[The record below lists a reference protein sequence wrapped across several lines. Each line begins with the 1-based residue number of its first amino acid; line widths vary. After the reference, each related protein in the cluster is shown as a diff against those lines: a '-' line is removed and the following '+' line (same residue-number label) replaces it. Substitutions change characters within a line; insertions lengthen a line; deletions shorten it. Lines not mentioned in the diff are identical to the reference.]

1 MDIKIIDKFLSNEDF
16 EELSNISLKKINR
29 GEIKV
34 YHNKITKD
42 GLIKIAEC
50 ISNDL
55 LKKLHKNYNKK
66 ALSILRELY
75 PEKLDLYEFSEFHII
90 ETGANYVFPIHDDT
104 PDKLLSG
111 VIYLKPKNNT
121 GTFFYDSKEGMNKK
135 EIEWKQ
141 NRAVFFS
148 RKERYTW
155 HSYEGDKNNNR
166 IALVYNL
173 MTSKIKKVCKIEKSN
188 FFIANTRYKL
198 NPYLYRFFK
207 KTI

>member
-1 MDIKIIDKFLSNEDF
+1 MDIKIIDEFLSNKDF
-16 EELSNISLKKINR
+16 EELSNLSLKKIDKE
-29 GEIKV
+29 EIKV

-42 GLIKIAEC
+42 GLIEIAEC

-55 LKKLHKNYNKK
+55 LKKLHNDYNKK
-66 ALSILRELY
+66 ALNILRDLY

-111 VIYLKPKNNT
+111 VIYLKPENNT
-121 GTFFYDSKEGMNKK
+121 GTFFYDSKKGMNKR
-135 EIEWKQ
+135 EVEWKQ

-148 RKERYTW
+148 RKERSTW

-166 IALVYNL
+166 ITLVYNL
-173 MTSKIKKVCKIEKSN
+173 MTSKIKEVCKIEKSN

-198 NPYLYRFFK
+198 NPYLYRLFK

>member
-1 MDIKIIDKFLSNEDF
+1 MDIKIIDEFLSNKDF
-16 EELSNISLKKINR
+16 EELSNLSLKKINK

-42 GLIKIAEC
+42 GLIEIAEC

-55 LKKLHKNYNKK
+55 LKKLHNDYNKK
-66 ALSILRELY
+66 ALNILRDLC

-111 VIYLKPKNNT
+111 VIYLKPENNT
-121 GTFFYDSKEGMNKK
+121 GTFFYESKKGMNKR
-135 EIEWKQ
+135 EVEWKQ

-148 RKERYTW
+148 RKERSTW

-173 MTSKIKKVCKIEKSN
+173 MTSKIKEVCKIEKSN
-188 FFIANTRYKL
+188 FFIANTRYRL
-198 NPYLYRFFK
+198 NPYLYRFFR

>member
-1 MDIKIIDKFLSNEDF
+1 MDIKIIDEFLSNEDF
-16 EELSNISLKKINR
+16 EELSNLSLKKINR
-29 GEIKV
+29 EEIKV

-42 GLIKIAEC
+42 GLIEIAEC
-50 ISNDL
+50 LSNDL
-55 LKKLHKNYNKK
+55 LKKLHNDYNKK
-66 ALSILRELY
+66 ALNILRNLY

-111 VIYLKPKNNT
+111 VIYLKPENNT
-121 GTFFYDSKEGMNKK
+121 GTFFYDSKKGMNKR
-135 EIEWKQ
+135 EVEWKQ

-148 RKERYTW
+148 RKERSTW

-173 MTSKIKKVCKIEKSN
+173 MTSKIKEVCKIEKSN

-198 NPYLYRFFK
+198 NPYLYRLFK

>member
-1 MDIKIIDKFLSNEDF
+1 MDIKIIDEFLSKEDF
-16 EELSNISLKKINR
+16 EELSNLSLKEIDK

-42 GLIKIAEC
+42 GLIEIAEC

-55 LKKLHKNYNKK
+55 LKKLHNDYNKK
-66 ALSILRELY
+66 ALNILRDLC

-111 VIYLKPKNNT
+111 VIYLKPENNT
-121 GTFFYDSKEGMNKK
+121 GTFFYESKKGMNKR
-135 EIEWKQ
+135 EVEWKQ

-148 RKERYTW
+148 RKERSTW

-173 MTSKIKKVCKIEKSN
+173 MTSKIKEVCKIEKSN

-198 NPYLYRFFK
+198 NPYLYRFFR